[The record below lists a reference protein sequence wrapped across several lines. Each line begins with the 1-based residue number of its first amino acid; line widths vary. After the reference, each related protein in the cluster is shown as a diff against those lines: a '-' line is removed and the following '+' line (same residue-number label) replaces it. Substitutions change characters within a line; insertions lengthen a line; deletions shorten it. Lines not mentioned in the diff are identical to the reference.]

1 MEAEEDFK
9 ITFFLP
15 RTHKFTTTYRI
26 ISSEKDLKTGLTE
39 PPKQGKKKKSIKMD
53 KRGKDILSP
62 KITPYLT

>member
-39 PPKQGKKKKSIKMD
+39 PPKQGKKKKTSKWIREAKTYSHQ
-53 KRGKDILSP
+53 K
-62 KITPYLT
+62 